1 MTHQMSPSAQ
11 PVARTEDTDR
21 ILRMFARFTSVGYA
35 AYLVILWPSITELAP
50 RMDPWW
56 TPTIV
61 VVVFGCGLLPGALS
75 FHTDTQAMR
84 TSAAVA
90 ATVFLLAVASWP
102 SAWNGPDLP
111 ASDGVWLAA
120 FPGLASL
127 AAVLAWPIPVAF
139 VHLVIG
145 CTGVQTINL
154 VARDGAQAGML
165 IPEIAFAIMFC
176 TLFVGGAAMAL
187 RTGRLLDATTDET
200 YAAAADAAA
209 QRARIVERERFDALI
224 HDNVLSTLLAASH
237 GQPHSLVGRLSE
249 TTLAELDHLRTGS
262 EPGQPFSL
270 AHALVH
276 LRTSAA
282 DADDQARF
290 DVIHTDAAPLPF
302 LSAECVRALGSAL
315 SEALRNSRL
324 HAGPDALRTVT
335 ATVTGSGIRIE
346 VADNGSGF
354 ATSSVAPHRLG
365 ITVSILGRMRA
376 IPGGSAHVDT
386 HLGVGTTVHL
396 GWESE

>member
-1 MTHQMSPSAQ
+1 
-11 PVARTEDTDR
+11 
-21 ILRMFARFTSVGYA
+21 MFARFTSVGYA

-75 FHTDTQAMR
+75 FRTDTQAMCS
-84 TSAAVA
+84 SAALA
-90 ATVFLLAVASWP
+90 ATVFLVAVASWP
-102 SAWNGPDLP
+102 AAWNGPDLP

-139 VHLVIG
+139 AHLIIG
-145 CTGVQTINL
+145 CTAVQTINL
-154 VARDGAQAGML
+154 AARDGAQAAML
-165 IPEIAFAIMFC
+165 IPDISFAIMFC

-200 YAAAADAAA
+200 YAAAADVAA

-249 TTLAELDHLRTGS
+249 TTLAELDNLRTGS

-270 AHALVH
+270 EHALVH
-276 LRTSAA
+276 LRTAVA
-282 DADDQARF
+282 EADDRARF
-290 DVIHTDAAPLPF
+290 DVIHVNAEPLP
-302 LSAECVRALGSAL
+302 LLPTESIRALGAAL
-315 SEALRNSRL
+315 SEAVRNSRL
-324 HAGPDALRTVT
+324 HAGPDAVRAITVTVT
-335 ATVTGSGIRIE
+335 ATAIRIMLT
-346 VADNGSGF
+346 DNGSGF
-354 ATSSVAPHRLG
+354 VSSAVAPHRLG
-365 ITVSILGRMRA
+365 IAVSILGRMRA

-386 HLGVGTTVHL
+386 RLGVGTTVHL
-396 GWESE
+396 GWECE

>member
-1 MTHQMSPSAQ
+1 MA
-11 PVARTEDTDR
+11 DT
-21 ILRMFARFTSVGYA
+21 
-35 AYLVILWPSITELAP
+35 
-50 RMDPWW
+50 
-56 TPTIV
+56 
-61 VVVFGCGLLPGALS
+61 
-75 FHTDTQAMR
+75 
-84 TSAAVA
+84 
-90 ATVFLLAVASWP
+90 
-102 SAWNGPDLP
+102 
-111 ASDGVWLAA
+111 
-120 FPGLASL
+120 
-127 AAVLAWPIPVAF
+127 VAF

-154 VARDGAQAGML
+154 VARDGAQVGML
-165 IPEIAFAIMFC
+165 ILEIAFAIMFC

-224 HDNVLSTLLAASH
+224 HDNVPSTLLAASH
-237 GQPHSLVGRLSE
+237 GQPHHLVRSLSE

-270 AHALVH
+270 ADALVH
-276 LRTSAA
+276 LRTAAAAA
-282 DADDQARF
+282 DNRARF
-290 DVIHTDAAPLPF
+290 EVIHADAAPLPF

-324 HAGPDALRTVT
+324 H
-335 ATVTGSGIRIE
+335 
-346 VADNGSGF
+346 
-354 ATSSVAPHRLG
+354 VAPHRLG
-365 ITVSILGRMRA
+365 ITVSILGRMRG

-396 GWESE
+396 GWESV